1 MHALAAAPADLTKPL
16 ATWLT
21 GKSARVDFSQ
31 SAEQYN
37 AAVTNRA
44 FVRAATALE
53 EYLRAGDGDTAA
65 KQLVVHVIPAA
76 LAQLEYA
83 TGTKKTEGVQLARD
97 IVGNAMATL
106 ADLEGAG
113 FSYAAWR
120 QYVPPAVFLLILLSI
135 WYINRK
141 R

>member
-37 AAVTNRA
+37 AAVTNRT
-44 FVRAATALE
+44 FVRAATAFE
-53 EYLRAGDGDTAA
+53 DYLRAGDGDTAA

-76 LAQLEYA
+76 LSQLDYA
-83 TGTKKTEGVQLARD
+83 KGTKNVEGVRLGEA
-97 IVGNAMATL
+97 IVGNAMVTL
-106 ADLEGAG
+106 RELDSAG

-120 QYVPPAVFLLILLSI
+120 QYIPPAVFLLILLSI
-135 WYINRK
+135 WYLNRK